1 MSYDLNLP
9 TVCNHTIYK
18 ELTTLNEDRR
28 SLRVRQPLAASNIK
42 VYASN
47 DLVPST
53 DYDIIYDPTTIDINQ
68 PRMIRFKFKWKS
80 TEDYFEVTYVTL
92 KDFCYKCV
100 GLERIDDIS
109 YNVKGQLFLNRNEY
123 LLLQNLEKFTVTE
136 KQSNPFHTYIG
147 TTLVKLLGQR
157 ISDTSFISSRITQE
171 INTTL
176 DILKSLQEQYKA
188 TGRAVTDGEL
198 LDTVEN
204 VKIRFD
210 EDDPTIVRV
219 DITALAVSGQS
230 LDYTQYLRLPIG

>member
-9 TVCNHTIYK
+9 TVCNHTIYR
-18 ELTTLNEDRR
+18 ESITLDDDRR
-28 SLRVRQPLAASNIK
+28 SLRLRQPLAASNVK

-53 DYDIIYDPTTIDINQ
+53 DYDIIYDPTTININQ

-80 TEDYFEVTYVTL
+80 IEDYFEVTYVTL
-92 KDFCYKCV
+92 KNFCYKCV
-100 GLERIDDIS
+100 GLERVDDIS
-109 YNVKGQLFLNRNEY
+109 YNIKGQLFLNRNEY
-123 LLLQNLEKFTVTE
+123 LLLQNLEKFTITE

-188 TGRAVTDGEL
+188 TGRTVTDGEL

-204 VKIRFD
+204 VKVRFD
-210 EDDPTIVRV
+210 EDDPTIIRV
-219 DITALAVSGQS
+219 DITARAVSGQS
-230 LDYTQYLRLPIG
+230 LDYTQYLKLPA

>member
-28 SLRVRQPLAASNIK
+28 SLRLKQPLAASNIK

-53 DYDIIYDPTTIDINQ
+53 DYDIIYDPTTIDTNQ

-100 GLERIDDIS
+100 GLERIDDIN

-204 VKIRFD
+204 VKVRFD

-230 LDYTQYLRLPIG
+230 LDYTQYLRLPI

>member
-9 TVCNHTIYK
+9 TVCNHTIYR
-18 ELTTLNEDRR
+18 EPVTLDEDCR
-28 SLRVRQPLAASNIK
+28 SLRLRQPLAASNVK

-47 DLVPST
+47 DLVSST
-53 DYDIIYDPTTIDINQ
+53 DYDIIYDSTTININQ

-80 TEDYFEVTYVTL
+80 IEDYFEVTYVTL
-92 KDFCYKCV
+92 KNFCYKCV
-100 GLERIDDIS
+100 GLEKVDDIS
-109 YNVKGQLFLNRNEY
+109 YNIKGQLFLNRNEY
-123 LLLQNLEKFTVTE
+123 LLLQNLEKFTITE

-147 TTLVKLLGQR
+147 TTLVKLLGQK
-157 ISDTSFISSRITQE
+157 ISDPSFISSQITQE

-204 VKIRFD
+204 VKVRFD
-210 EDDPTIVRV
+210 ENDPAIIRA
-219 DITALAVSGQS
+219 DITARAVSGQS
-230 LDYTQYLRLPIG
+230 LNYTQYLKLST